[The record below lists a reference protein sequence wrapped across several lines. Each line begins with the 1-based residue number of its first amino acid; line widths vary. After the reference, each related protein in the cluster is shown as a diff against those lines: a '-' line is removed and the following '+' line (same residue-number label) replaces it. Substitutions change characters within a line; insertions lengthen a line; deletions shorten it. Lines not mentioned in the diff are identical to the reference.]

1 MHNPIEVEIMN
12 KEILSEIRKL
22 KEETGTVILAHTY
35 QNPEIIEIADITGD
49 SFALAKKS
57 LEAGAKRVIMCGV
70 RFMAESV
77 KILSPETEVIL
88 PVPEATCPMA
98 EMISPERVREYKKNN
113 PEAMV
118 VAYINTTA
126 ALKAE
131 CDVCVTSSSALK
143 IVGQLNSPEIL
154 FIPDKNLGTFVK
166 ELFPEKNIVVWDG
179 YCPIHARITEDD
191 ILKAKNEHPEALL
204 AVHPECERDVV
215 KHADM
220 AGSTA
225 EIIDYA
231 LKAAKPVII
240 GTERGVADYLI
251 PHYPEK
257 VFYHLCPE
265 KLTCKDMKYTTPESI
280 LLALKGEGGEKI
292 ELCEELRIKAKHSI
306 DEMLRLG

>member
-1 MHNPIEVEIMN
+1 MN
-12 KEILSEIRKL
+12 KDIFDEIKRL
-22 KEETGTVILAHTY
+22 KKETGTVILAHTY
-35 QNPEIIEIADITGD
+35 QDPDIIELADITGD

-57 LEAGAKRVIMCGV
+57 LAVGAKRVIMCGV

-77 KILSPETEVIL
+77 KILSPDTEVIL

-98 EMISPERVREYKKNN
+98 EMISPERVRKYKEEN
-113 PEAMV
+113 PGAKV

-143 IVGQLNSPEIL
+143 IVEKLDAPEIL
-154 FIPDKNLGTFVK
+154 FIPDKNLGSFVK
-166 ELFPEKNIVVWDG
+166 EHFPEKNIVLWDG
-179 YCPIHARITEDD
+179 YCPIHATITEDD
-191 ILKAKNEHPEALL
+191 ILKAKKEHPEALL
-204 AVHPECERDVV
+204 AVHPECEKSVV

-225 EIIDYA
+225 EIIDFA
-231 LKAAKPVII
+231 LSSEKPVII

-251 PHYPEK
+251 PHNPEK
-257 VFYHLCPE
+257 KFYYLCPE
-265 KLTCKDMKYTTPESI
+265 KLVCRDMKYTTPESI
-280 LLALKGEGGEKI
+280 LKALKNEGGEKI
-292 ELCEELRIKAKHSI
+292 ELPAELIKKAKHSI

>member
-1 MHNPIEVEIMN
+1 MKRKNYSKDIAN
-12 KEILSEIRKL
+12 EIRKL

-35 QNPEIIEIADITGD
+35 QNPEIIELADITGD

-57 LEAGAKRVIMCGV
+57 LSAGAKRVIMCGV

-77 KILSPETEVIL
+77 KILSPDTEVIL

-98 EMISPERVREYKKNN
+98 EMITPERVRRYKEEN
-113 PEAMV
+113 PGAVV

-143 IVGQLNSPEIL
+143 IVEKIEAPEIL
-154 FIPDKNLGTFVK
+154 FIPDRNLGSFVK
-166 ELFPEKNIVVWDG
+166 EHFPEKNIVLWNG
-179 YCPIHARITEDD
+179 YCPIHMTITEDD
-191 ILKAKNEHPEALL
+191 ILKAKAEHPEALL
-204 AVHPECERDVV
+204 AVHPECEKNVV

-225 EIIDYA
+225 EIIDFA
-231 LKAAKPVII
+231 LASDKPVII

-251 PHYPEK
+251 PKYPEK
-257 VFYHLCPE
+257 KLYSLCPE

-280 LLALKGEGGEKI
+280 LAALKGEGGEKI
-292 ELCEELRIKAKHSI
+292 ELPEELRVKAKHSI

>member
-1 MHNPIEVEIMN
+1 MN
-12 KEILSEIRKL
+12 KEIINEIRRL

-35 QNPEIIEIADITGD
+35 QNPEIIELADITGD

-57 LEAGAKRVIMCGV
+57 LAAGAKRVIMCGV

-77 KILSPETEVIL
+77 KILSPDTEVIL

-98 EMISPERVREYKKNN
+98 EMISPERVRKYKEEN
-113 PEAMV
+113 PDAVV

-143 IVGQLNSPEIL
+143 IVGQLDAPEIL
-154 FIPDKNLGTFVK
+154 FIPDKNLGSFVK
-166 ELFPEKNIVVWDG
+166 EHFPEKNIVLWDG
-179 YCPIHARITEDD
+179 YCPIHAQITEDD
-191 ILKAKNEHPEALL
+191 ILKAKAEHPGALL
-204 AVHPECERDVV
+204 AVHPECEKDVV

-225 EIIDYA
+225 DIIDFA
-231 LKAAKPVII
+231 LKSDKPVII

-251 PHYPEK
+251 PNNPDK
-257 VFYHLCPE
+257 KFYHLCPE
-265 KLTCKDMKYTTPESI
+265 KLVCKDMKYTTPESI
-280 LLALKGEGGEKI
+280 LKALKGEGGEKI
-292 ELCEELRIKAKHSI
+292 ELSEELISNARHSI

>member
-1 MHNPIEVEIMN
+1 MN
-12 KEILSEIRKL
+12 KDKINEIKRL

-35 QNPEIIEIADITGD
+35 QNPEIIELADITGD

-57 LEAGAKRVIMCGV
+57 LSAGAKRVIMCGV

-77 KILSPETEVIL
+77 KILSPDTEVIL

-98 EMISPERVREYKKNN
+98 EMITPERVRKYKEEN
-113 PEAMV
+113 PGAVV

-143 IVGQLNSPEIL
+143 IVEKIDAPEIL
-154 FIPDKNLGTFVK
+154 FIPDKNLGSFVK
-166 ELFPEKNIVVWDG
+166 EHFPEKNIVLWDG
-179 YCPIHARITEDD
+179 YCPIHATLTEDD
-191 ILKAKNEHPEALL
+191 ILKAKSEHPEALL
-204 AVHPECERDVV
+204 AVHPECEKDVV

-225 EIIDYA
+225 EIIDFA
-231 LKAAKPVII
+231 LASDKPVII

-251 PHYPEK
+251 PKFPQK
-257 VFYHLCPE
+257 KLYHLCPE

-280 LLALKGEGGEKI
+280 LAALKGEGGEAI
-292 ELCEELRIKAKHSI
+292 ELPEELRKKAKHSI

>member
-1 MHNPIEVEIMN
+1 MN
-12 KEILSEIRKL
+12 KEILNEIKKL

-57 LEAGAKRVIMCGV
+57 LAMGAKRVIMCGV

-88 PVPEATCPMA
+88 PAPEATCPMA

-113 PEAMV
+113 PEAVV

-143 IVGQLNSPEIL
+143 IVGQLDAKEIL

-166 ELFPEKNIVVWDG
+166 EHFPEKNIVVWDG
-179 YCPIHARITEDD
+179 YCPVHAKITEND
-191 ILKAKNEHPEALL
+191 ILEAKKDHPEALL
-204 AVHPECERDVV
+204 AVHPECEKDVV
-215 KHADM
+215 KHSDM

-225 EIIDYA
+225 EIIDFA
-231 LKAAKPVII
+231 LKSEKPVII

-251 PHYPEK
+251 PKYPDK
-257 VFYHLCPE
+257 KFYHLCPE
-265 KLTCKDMKYTTPESI
+265 KLTCKDMKYTTPENI

-292 ELCEELRIKAKHSI
+292 ELEEDLRIKAKHSI

>member
-1 MHNPIEVEIMN
+1 MN
-12 KEILSEIRKL
+12 KDIANEIRKL

-35 QNPEIIEIADITGD
+35 QNPEIIELADITGD

-57 LEAGAKRVIMCGV
+57 LSAGAKRVIMCGV

-77 KILSPETEVIL
+77 KILSPDTEVIL

-98 EMISPERVREYKKNN
+98 EMITPERVRRYKEEN
-113 PEAMV
+113 PGAVV

-143 IVGQLNSPEIL
+143 IVEKIDAPEIL
-154 FIPDKNLGTFVK
+154 FIPDRNLGSFVK
-166 ELFPEKNIVVWDG
+166 EHFPEKNIVLWDG
-179 YCPIHARITEDD
+179 YCPIHMTITEDD
-191 ILKAKNEHPEALL
+191 ILKAKAEHPEALL
-204 AVHPECERDVV
+204 AVHPECEKSVV
-215 KHADM
+215 KHVDM

-225 EIIDYA
+225 EIIDFA
-231 LKAAKPVII
+231 LASDKPVII

-251 PHYPEK
+251 PKYPEK
-257 VFYHLCPE
+257 KLYSLCPE

-280 LLALKGEGGEKI
+280 LAALKGEGGEKI
-292 ELCEELRIKAKHSI
+292 ELPEELRVKAKHSI

>member
-1 MHNPIEVEIMN
+1 MN
-12 KEILSEIRKL
+12 KDIVNEIKKL

-35 QNPEIIEIADITGD
+35 QNPEIIELADITGD

-57 LEAGAKRVIMCGV
+57 LSAGAKRVIMCGV

-77 KILSPETEVIL
+77 KILSPDTEVIL

-98 EMISPERVREYKKNN
+98 EMITPERVRKYKEEN
-113 PEAMV
+113 PGAVV

-143 IVGQLNSPEIL
+143 IVEKIDAPEIL
-154 FIPDKNLGTFVK
+154 FIPDRNLGSFVK
-166 ELFPEKNIVVWDG
+166 EHFPEKNIVLWDG
-179 YCPIHARITEDD
+179 YCPIHMTVTEDD
-191 ILKAKNEHPEALL
+191 ILKAKAEHPEALL
-204 AVHPECERDVV
+204 AVHPECEKSVV

-225 EIIDYA
+225 EIIDFA
-231 LKAAKPVII
+231 LASEKPVII

-251 PHYPEK
+251 PKYPEK
-257 VFYHLCPE
+257 KLYSLCPE

-280 LLALKGEGGEKI
+280 LAALKGEGGEKI
-292 ELCEELRIKAKHSI
+292 ELPEELRVKAKHSI

>member
-1 MHNPIEVEIMN
+1 MN
-12 KEILSEIRKL
+12 KDIVNEIKKL

-35 QNPEIIEIADITGD
+35 QNPEIIELADITGD

-57 LEAGAKRVIMCGV
+57 LSAGAKRVIMCGV

-77 KILSPETEVIL
+77 KILSPDTEVIL

-98 EMISPERVREYKKNN
+98 EMITPERVRRYKEEN
-113 PEAMV
+113 PGAVV

-131 CDVCVTSSSALK
+131 CDICVTSSSALK
-143 IVGQLNSPEIL
+143 IVEKIDAPEIL
-154 FIPDKNLGTFVK
+154 FIPDRNLGSFVK
-166 ELFPEKNIVVWDG
+166 EHFPEKNIVLWDG
-179 YCPIHARITEDD
+179 YCPIHMTITEDD
-191 ILKAKNEHPEALL
+191 ILKATAEHPEALL
-204 AVHPECERDVV
+204 AVHPECEKSVV

-225 EIIDYA
+225 EIIDFA
-231 LKAAKPVII
+231 LTSDKPVII

-251 PHYPEK
+251 PKYPEK
-257 VFYHLCPE
+257 KLYSLCPE

-280 LLALKGEGGEKI
+280 LAALKGEGGEKI
-292 ELCEELRIKAKHSI
+292 ELPEELRVKAKHSI